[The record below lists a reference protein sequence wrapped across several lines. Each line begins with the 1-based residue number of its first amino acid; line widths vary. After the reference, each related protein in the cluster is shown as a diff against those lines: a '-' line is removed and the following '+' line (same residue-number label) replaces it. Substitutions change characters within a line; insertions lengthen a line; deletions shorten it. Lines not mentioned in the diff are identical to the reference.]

1 VASVSSV
8 ISITIAASVVG
19 VERAALRVRA
29 AVRSMNE
36 AVEENEKVL
45 DKSTAAVKAFA
56 GVVTKLGAIGTVAP
70 LVAGVTTSLVSL
82 APAAFVAVG
91 AIGALVAAKATF
103 KLATAGFADAVGG
116 DADALAKLAPA
127 ARETVRAIDDLRP
140 AFDELRRA
148 TQQEFF
154 QGFADD
160 LRLIADTHLP
170 TLRRELPQI
179 ARQFNLMGRE
189 ATKALTTPAAA
200 EDIESILQ
208 STTKTLGNMTGALGN
223 VAAGILGI
231 AGVGATHLPRLGSA
245 IDDVA
250 ARFNQWVQESVEN
263 GELEAMIDRA
273 LEGFANLGT
282 AATNIGRIIGAV
294 FTGLSQGAGQDF
306 LTTLAQITD
315 TFADFVESPA
325 IQEALGALGK
335 VFTDIAAVVREVFLT
350 ALQELAP
357 IVVELAPL
365 ISEIAEVVGAALVNA
380 LQIVGPLLRDF
391 AAFLADNK
399 EIIADLAPLVV
410 GLWAAF
416 KGYTIVTTA
425 ATALGPL
432 VTRLGGLSR
441 ILRVGGLIVGLGAVA
456 VEVDK
461 INQAAARDEGR
472 PLTDMEDNLADI
484 VGGGRQIAELDFPGI
499 FADIGDE
506 ITQLRTGF
514 LEGTSPIGAF
524 KDKFLELNLTVR
536 DFFVDAG
543 QRVIGFFTT
552 DLPNAINGI
561 ADSIGTFFS
570 TTLPDTF
577 SNGLD
582 ATGDAV
588 STFFTTTLPNAVS
601 DGVSVAFTAVTD
613 FFTDL
618 PRKVGFALGEVIGH
632 VINFGQSVV
641 DMFLNLPTRVG
652 EIFDSF
658 SDTVVDEAEEAGT
671 DFLDTTTTWFDDTV
685 AFLAELPGKAGTAIA
700 DFVTVA
706 VQTATDA
713 GSSFLAETQR
723 LVDATI
729 AFLAELPGRAQ
740 AAIADF
746 VTVAVAT
753 AQDAMNG
760 FFTSVVAIWTQVQIF
775 LQSIPGRIQQA
786 IGYLGNLLFNAGR
799 DLIDG
804 LGRGIRAA
812 YQGLLDF
819 VGGIADGIA
828 SVKGPLSYDKIVL
841 VPHGEALMAGLE
853 FGIRTGEE
861 RVLQYV
867 AGTADRIASATQ
879 AGLGA
884 SGLGSAAQEALSR
897 LNSGGSLFE
906 DFTFRGQSANLGQF
920 NDALVDRF
928 KASGGGDVRAFLEAI
943 VASEQRAAAP
953 AVAGS
958 PGADEPGIQV
968 RVFIGQRE
976 LTDLVLEIV
985 GAQDRTTA
993 QRLRAGTGT
1002 TW

>member
-1 VASVSSV
+1 MASVSSV

-29 AVRSMNE
+29 AVRSMND
-36 AVEENEKVL
+36 AVKENEELL
-45 DKSTAAVKAFA
+45 DKSTTAIRGFA
-56 GVVTKLGAIGTVAP
+56 GVVTKLGTIGTVAP
-70 LVAGVTTSLVSL
+70 LIAGVTTSLASL
-82 APAAFVAVG
+82 APVAFVAVG

-103 KLATAGFADAVGG
+103 KLATQGFADAVGG

-127 ARETVRAIDDLRP
+127 ARQTVRAIDELRP
-140 AFDELRRA
+140 AFDGLRRE
-148 TQQEFF
+148 TQQRFF
-154 QGFADD
+154 EGFADD
-160 LRLIADTHLP
+160 LRAISNTYLPVLKARLPEIAG
-170 TLRRELPQI
+170 E
-179 ARQFNLMGRE
+179 FNAMGR
-189 ATKALTTPAAA
+189 ALTKALTAPSGQNDVNEVLISTVDTLRNMRPALA
-200 EDIESILQ
+200 D
-208 STTKTLGNMTGALGN
+208 
-223 VAAGILGI
+223 VADGILGI
-231 AGVGATHLPRLGSA
+231 AGVGARHLPGLGTA
-245 IDDVA
+245 ISDVA
-250 ARFNQWVQESVEN
+250 ARFRDWVDTSVEN
-263 GELEAMIDRA
+263 GDLEDMIDRA
-273 LEGFANLGT
+273 LAGFASLGRT
-282 AATNIGRIIGAV
+282 VGNVGAIIGDV
-294 FTGLSQGAGQDF
+294 FTGLAQGAGKDF
-306 LTTLAQITD
+306 LTTIEDATGKLADLAGSEQIQAGLGAIGE
-315 TFADFVESPA
+315 TFATAGEQ
-325 IQEALGALGK
+325 IQN
-335 VFTDIAAVVREVFLT
+335 VFFT
-350 ALQELAP
+350 ALNEAVAP
-357 IVVELAPL
+357 ALVELQPL
-365 ISEIAEVVGAALVNA
+365 LTEIVEVVGTALTNA
-380 LQIVGPLLRDF
+380 LAIVGPLLRDF
-391 AAFLADNK
+391 ARFLSDNK
-399 EIIADLAPLVV
+399 EIIADLAPLVI

-425 ATALGPL
+425 SAALAPL
-432 VTRLGGLSR
+432 VARLGGLSR

-456 VEVDK
+456 VEIDK
-461 INQAAARDEGR
+461 INQAAAQNEGR

-506 ITQLRTGF
+506 IHTLRTGF

-543 QRVIGFFTT
+543 NRVIGFFTT
-552 DLPNAINGI
+552 DFPNAINGI

-582 ATGDAV
+582 ATTDTV

-618 PRKVGFALGEVIGH
+618 PYKVGFALGQVIGH
-632 VINFGQSVV
+632 VVNFGQSVI
-641 DMFLNLPTRVG
+641 DMFANLPTRIG

-658 SDTVVDEAEEAGT
+658 SDTVVDEATEAGQGV
-671 DFLDTTTTWFDDTV
+671 LETTTTWFDDTV
-685 AFLAELPGKAGTAIA
+685 AFLAELPGKVGTAIA

-713 GSSFLAETQR
+713 GTSFLATVQ
-723 LVDATI
+723 LWFDNTV
-729 AFLAELPGRAQ
+729 AFLSTLPGKIQ
-740 AAIADF
+740 AAIVGF
-746 VTVAVAT
+746 VDVAVTT

-760 FFTSVVAIWTQVQIF
+760 FFASIVAIWTQVQIF
-775 LQSIPGRIQQA
+775 LQSIPGRIQAA

-819 VGGIADGIA
+819 VSGIADGIA

-861 RVLQYV
+861 KVLEYV
-867 AGTADRIASATQ
+867 AGTADRIAQATQ

-897 LNSGGSLFE
+897 LNSGGRLFE
-906 DFTFRGQSANLGQF
+906 DFTFQGQSANLGRF

-943 VASEQRAAAP
+943 VASETRAAQAP
-953 AVAGS
+953 VANS
-958 PGADEPGIQV
+958 PADEPGIQV